1 MNTIVGVINDRIKE
15 LGVTQA
21 HVSRKISMDP
31 DLLGRT
37 LHGTRKL
44 KADEFVS
51 LCQVLGLTLEDFE
64 TDQAS

>member
-64 TDQAS
+64 TTQAS

>member
-44 KADEFVS
+44 KADEFVN

-64 TDQAS
+64 TTQAS